1 MSDVTV
7 VKVGGALLE
16 RPETAVEKI
25 IQQQSDRLA
34 VVHGGGVQITRMLE
48 RMDVKSEFIEG
59 LRVTDKTALGA
70 VAAALLGE
78 VHTALVGA
86 LQRAG
91 IPAVGIFGAVRAE
104 QKEGPWGLV
113 GTAVSADRSVLEPLI
128 ASGKVPVI
136 PTLAVGEPGLLNVNG
151 DETAAGVALAL
162 QAERLVF
169 LTDVEGVLDANREVI
184 ERVPPEVSLL
194 DAPFV
199 TGGMKPKLR
208 AVAAALAGGV
218 SNVRVGRT
226 IFGSN
231 RENFRETF
239 DR

>member
-1 MSDVTV
+1 MNNVAV

-16 RPETAVEKI
+16 KPEAAVEKI
-25 IQQQSDRLA
+25 ILEKRARLA

-48 RMDVKSEFIEG
+48 RMNVKSEFIDG
-59 LRVTDKTALGA
+59 LRVTDENALGA

-78 VHTALVGA
+78 VHTALVRA

-91 IPAVGIFGAVRAE
+91 LPAVGIFGAVSAE
-104 QKEGPWGLV
+104 KKEGPWGLV
-113 GTAVSADRSVLEPLI
+113 GTAVCADRSVLEPI
-128 ASGKVPVI
+128 IDSGRVPVI
-136 PTLAVGEPGLLNVNG
+136 PTLAVGESGLLNVNG

-162 QAERLVF
+162 QAEELIF

-226 IFGSN
+226 IFGSMK
-231 RENFRETF
+231 
-239 DR
+239 